1 MGCALVLLPLSMV
14 IATMYYPCLS
24 LRYDDD
30 AVVHCFNP
38 SLCYPDG
45 DHQRQNRDHLL
56 VALREKLGS
65 LWNSQLSHIGAG
77 RVVGSTLSCLF
88 NGCCLIAEP

>member
-56 VALREKLGS
+56 VL
-65 LWNSQLSHIGAG
+65 
-77 RVVGSTLSCLF
+77 VGEVGVTLELPIVPYWCWKSCWINPQQSF
-88 NGCCLIAEP
+88 